1 MGIEWLETV
10 CGILNRAGIPAG
22 EAYPAGRMGHITGPV
37 ACVSL
42 EGVEPSEGKIL
53 VEARILSP
61 RELGAWRCQEAAV
74 QAMSALETE
83 GIGCRVRKC
92 QHLAGSDCYAVTV
105 SATVIPDPQ
114 EEPIPSG
121 SSWSIRMDGAVLSG
135 IVDFSAEQDRGRR
148 LVGAVSRATPVAVT
162 PGKGGWSIRLVQ
174 KIGSGVVEAE
184 PLEEPFVLAV
194 TQDGVTEVYSG
205 CYWNHIQRSHGNDGL
220 KVVRKGFA
228 LAQEVTQDG

>member
-1 MGIEWLETV
+1 MVRFCRGLWIF
-10 CGILNRAGIPAG
+10 R
-22 EAYPAGRMGHITGPV
+22 RSRTGGDV
-37 ACVSL
+37 
-42 EGVEPSEGKIL
+42 
-53 VEARILSP
+53 
-61 RELGAWRCQEAAV
+61 W
-74 QAMSALETE
+74 
-83 GIGCRVRKC
+83 
-92 QHLAGSDCYAVTV
+92 
-105 SATVIPDPQ
+105 
-114 EEPIPSG
+114 
-121 SSWSIRMDGAVLSG
+121 W
-135 IVDFSAEQDRGRR
+135 
-148 LVGAVSRATPVAVT
+148 AVSRATPVAVT